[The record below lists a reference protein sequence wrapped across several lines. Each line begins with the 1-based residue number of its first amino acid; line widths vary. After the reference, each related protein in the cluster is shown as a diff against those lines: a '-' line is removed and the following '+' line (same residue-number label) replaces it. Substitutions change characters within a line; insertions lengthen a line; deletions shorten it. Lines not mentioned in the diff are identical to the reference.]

1 MSDNATNFLYPFL
14 QNEEKGTLAE
24 VLAEVQA
31 STRQKCQEVV
41 TMRQDFIE
49 SQAEQLVQTAQ
60 AMAAA
65 FADGKKLLAFGNGGS
80 ATDAQDMVADFMQ
93 PASGSPPT
101 SSRALPA
108 LSLTND
114 IAVVTGVGNDVGFD
128 NVFARQIIS
137 FGEAGDMALG
147 FSTSG
152 ESANVL
158 SALQRAKQM
167 NLLTIGISGYGGG
180 QMKAAGL
187 DFCLTVD
194 SSYVPRIQEVQAT
207 IYHTL
212 WVLVHQILDD

>member
-1 MSDNATNFLYPFL
+1 MSENAANFLYPFL
-14 QNEEKGTLAE
+14 QNEEKGTLAD
-24 VLAEVQA
+24 VLAEVQT

-41 TMRQDFIE
+41 TMRRAFVA
-49 SQAEQLVQTAQ
+49 SQAEYLVQAAQ

-65 FADGKKLLAFGNGGS
+65 FANGRKLLAFGNGGS
-80 ATDAQDMVADFMQ
+80 ATDAQDIVADFMQ
-93 PASGSPPT
+93 PAAGY
-101 SSRALPA
+101 RALPA

-137 FGEAGDMALG
+137 FGEAGDVALG

-152 ESANVL
+152 ESVNILA
-158 SALQRAKQM
+158 ALGRAKKLG
-167 NLLTIGISGYGGG
+167 LLTVAIAGYGGG
-180 QMKAAGL
+180 QMKETGL

-194 SSYVPRIQEVQAT
+194 STYVPRIQEVQAT

-212 WVLVHQILDD
+212 WVLVHQILNKEA